1 MSFEFWG
8 VFHVAIPI
16 LMLPVV
22 ANRSRPAAAIAWMLL
37 LVELP
42 WIGLVSYFL
51 LGDNMVLRRL
61 AKTYCQRIKE
71 IRSFHDSTTQSPHL
85 LNSPPESLALATVTE
100 RLVCL
105 PAVVGNRVELLEH
118 GGIVLNR
125 LTADIETAADH
136 VHLLFYIFR
145 DDPTGRDVAE
155 AIARAARRGIK
166 VRLVVDAFGSRSL
179 MRQLGPWLVTNEVE
193 LKYLMPFNPF
203 RRHHTRLDLRNH
215 RKLAIID
222 GKVAYTGSQNIEAK
236 DFDENRPE
244 AWHDLVA
251 RITGPA
257 VHQLQMV
264 FTEDW
269 YLAANEIL
277 EDHKLFPVMSPNGGI
292 PVQAIPTGPTEPNT
306 ALRDILIAA
315 IGSARESV
323 IITSPYFIPDEP
335 FLVALHLACLK
346 GVKIDLLIP
355 KHTDHAIVGAVA
367 RAYISTLID
376 SGVHIH
382 FHRGL
387 LHSKTMSVD
396 DQVSIIGTANFD
408 RRSFFLH
415 SELSLLLYGHKVTQ
429 KLRTIQ
435 DMYIAQSVPLEPS
448 RWKKRSSV
456 KRTRDN
462 ILKIL
467 SPIL

>member
-1 MSFEFWG
+1 
-8 VFHVAIPI
+8 
-16 LMLPVV
+16 
-22 ANRSRPAAAIAWMLL
+22 
-37 LVELP
+37 
-42 WIGLVSYFL
+42 
-51 LGDNMVLRRL
+51 
-61 AKTYCQRIKE
+61 
-71 IRSFHDSTTQSPHL
+71 
-85 LNSPPESLALATVTE
+85 
-100 RLVCL
+100 
-105 PAVVGNRVELLEH
+105 
-118 GGIVLNR
+118 
-125 LTADIETAADH
+125 
-136 VHLLFYIFR
+136 
-145 DDPTGRDVAE
+145 
-155 AIARAARRGIK
+155 
-166 VRLVVDAFGSRSL
+166 
-179 MRQLGPWLVTNEVE
+179 
-193 LKYLMPFNPF
+193 MPFNPF

-236 DFDENRPE
+236 DFDESRPE

-277 EDHKLFPVMSPNGGI
+277 EGPKLFPVTSPDGGV

-306 ALRDILIAA
+306 VLRDVLIAA
-315 IGSARESV
+315 IGAARESI
-323 IITSPYFIPDEP
+323 IITSPYFIPDET

-355 KHTDHAIVGAVA
+355 RHTDHAIVGAVA

-396 DQVSIIGTANFD
+396 DLVSVIGTANFD

-415 SELSLLLYGHKVTQ
+415 SELSLLLYGHTVTRQ
-429 KLRTIQ
+429 LRMIQ
-435 DMYIAQSVPLEPS
+435 AKYIAQSVPLDPA
-448 RWKKRSSV
+448 RWKRRSPV

-462 ILKIL
+462 LLKIL